1 VILCGHYIARF
12 VNIERR
18 KAKEVQRH
26 ASQGEIL
33 PEKKNSETTKE
44 IWAIN
49 FTENSVEIK

>member
-33 PEKKNSETTKE
+33 PEKKNAETTKE

-49 FTENSVEIK
+49 FTENSIEIK